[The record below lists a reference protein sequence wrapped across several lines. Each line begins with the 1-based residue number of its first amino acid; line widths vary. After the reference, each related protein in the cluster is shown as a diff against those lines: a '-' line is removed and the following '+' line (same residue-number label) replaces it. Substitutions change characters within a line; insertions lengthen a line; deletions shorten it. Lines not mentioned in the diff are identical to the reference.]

1 MIEPALPPH
10 EEPHDEAQSLLP
22 WYLTGQLSA
31 SERAAVETHLTSCPR
46 CRADVASER
55 RLIAELVDL
64 PVEVELG
71 WTRLRERLDPKPQAA
86 ARGGARREVGRRWR
100 AGLPWLGWALAAGQ
114 IAVFAVVGQAIWPAA
129 PPARYH
135 TLAGVAA
142 LAAGNVVVIFRPD
155 TRERELR
162 ATLEASHARV
172 VDGPTAADA
181 YVLRVPASQRLAAL
195 ATLRA
200 RPDITLA
207 EPIDAPP

>member
-1 MIEPALPPH
+1 
-10 EEPHDEAQSLLP
+10 
-22 WYLTGQLSA
+22 
-31 SERAAVETHLTSCPR
+31 
-46 CRADVASER
+46 
-55 RLIAELVDL
+55 
-64 PVEVELG
+64 
-71 WTRLRERLDPKPQAA
+71 
-86 ARGGARREVGRRWR
+86 
-100 AGLPWLGWALAAGQ
+100 
-114 IAVFAVVGQAIWPAA
+114 VFAVVGQAIWPAA